1 MELVDDNLK
10 RLTDARILVVGD
22 IMLDRYWFGSVD
34 RISPESPVPVLA
46 VNDVQE
52 RMGGAANVAANVAS
66 LGASSTLL
74 GVVGDDEAGK
84 QICTLT
90 RTASIRSE
98 VYVDPSMQTTVKL
111 RMVSRN
117 QQLLRTDFEERPKE
131 AALNGMMSRFSDL
144 LGDHDVVVL
153 SDYGKGALVYVEEM
167 IRLANELGKQ
177 TLVDPKGKDFS
188 RYAGATMITPNL
200 KEFSEVVGSPVDDD
214 ELETIAGNVIHQLDI
229 RKLLVTL
236 SEKGMAMFAKN
247 TRPIYQVAKTQ
258 EVYDVSG
265 AGDTVIASMALALA
279 AKLDDHDA
287 LDLANSAAGIVVS
300 KIGTATASLEELRL
314 ALKGGN

>member
-1 MELVDDNLK
+1 
-10 RLTDARILVVGD
+10 
-22 IMLDRYWFGSVD
+22 
-34 RISPESPVPVLA
+34 
-46 VNDVQE
+46 
-52 RMGGAANVAANVAS
+52 
-66 LGASSTLL
+66 
-74 GVVGDDEAGK
+74 
-84 QICTLT
+84 
-90 RTASIRSE
+90 
-98 VYVDPSMQTTVKL
+98 MQTTVKL